1 MNNQPQF
8 NRKDGQ
14 GFKLVA
20 DIIIELDRKNPQTAA
35 RLANNFR
42 SWKALEPERQAFAKK
57 ELQRIAATENLS
69 KDVADIANRCLQ

>member
-1 MNNQPQF
+1 MNNQVQF

-20 DIIIELDRKNPQTAA
+20 DIIIELDKSNPQTAA

-42 SWKALEPERQAFAKK
+42 SWKALEA
-57 ELQRIAATENLS
+57 
-69 KDVADIANRCLQ
+69 